1 MAMRDYR
8 KHPRWAAIL
17 EANLQAHWA
26 RTKNLMLVTLGLWI
40 SYFMVVH
47 FFILK
52 LNRIIVPVIEL
63 PLGLY
68 LAVQGSLVVFIV
80 MLFWFGKKQS

>member
-1 MAMRDYR
+1 MRDLR
-8 KHPRWAAIL
+8 KHPRWL

-26 RTKNLMLVTLGLWI
+26 RTKHLMLVTLGLWI

-52 LNRIIVPVIEL
+52 LNRITVPVIEL